1 MSTEKLL
8 PDTSAD
14 RVCAFAEDV
23 LAGRIIAGPHV
34 RNACSRHLRDREHG
48 HERGLFWDQDAAD
61 RAIGFFEDVLCLNGG
76 DYEGMPFFLAPWQ
89 AFVVGSLFGWM
100 LEDSNGAMA
109 RRPPPELAIDI
120 DARSRFRRFRQAYIE
135 TGKGSGKSPLVAGI
149 GLYGL
154 VADGEQRAE
163 IYAAAT
169 KRDQAMILF
178 RDAVSMVD
186 MSKHLR
192 TRLQQSGRDEKV
204 WNLYYPN
211 TRSFFR
217 PISADEGQSGPRPHI
232 GLLDELHEHKS
243 ATTVNMM
250 KAGLKNRRQALV
262 VMITNSGSDKKTVC
276 GQYHDL
282 GVRICAGQEEDDS
295 FFAFICSLDE
305 GDDPFESESCWPK
318 ANPSL
323 DFIAE
328 GQTDGIPGRKYLREQ
343 VKSARGLPA
352 QESVTRRLNFCEWT
366 QADAPWVSWAVW
378 KQAEERVPMRMLR
391 NRRCVAGLDLA
402 STTDLTAFVLL
413 FWPTAEDPHWRLLP
427 YFWIPDDDLKGR
439 EDRDKV
445 PYQLWIK
452 EGHLETTPGRAIS
465 KLHVLRRL
473 MTICAYFDVER
484 IAYDRW
490 RIEDLLQLMSEYDIT
505 LPEMIGFGQG
515 YKDMGPA
522 VDEFERRLLGLPPE
536 AEVAEGD
543 VIDLDPADYQVIESE
558 SVETMRHDGNPVLT
572 WNAGNA
578 VVVADPANNRKADK
592 AKATGRIDGIV
603 AAIMAT
609 GISGKA
615 AGSSGKSV
623 YDEGVGI

>member
-1 MSTEKLL
+1 MSTETLP

-14 RVCAFAEDV
+14 RVRAFAEDV
-23 LAGRIIAGPHV
+23 LAGRIIAGPDV
-34 RNACSRHLRDREHG
+34 RNSCRRHLRDLEQG
-48 HERGLFWDQDAAD
+48 PKRGLVWVQELAD

-76 DYEGMPFFLAPWQ
+76 EYEGMPFLLAPWQ

-100 LEDSNGAMA
+100 TEDG
-109 RRPPPELAIDI
+109 
-120 DARSRFRRFRQAYIE
+120 FRRFRLAYIE

-186 MSKHLR
+186 MSKHLCR
-192 TRLQQSGRDEKV
+192 RLQQSGRDEKV

-250 KAGLKNRRQALV
+250 RAGTKNRRKALV

-276 GQYHDL
+276 GQYHDQ
-282 GVRICAGQEEDDS
+282 GKRICSGQDDDDS

-305 GDDPFESESCWPK
+305 GEDPFEDESCWPK
-318 ANPSL
+318 VNPSL

-328 GQTDGIPGRKYLREQ
+328 GQADGIPGRKYLREQ
-343 VKSARGLPA
+343 VQSARGLPA
-352 QESVTRRLNFCEWT
+352 QASVVKRLNFCIWT
-366 QADAPWVSWAVW
+366 QAESPWLSYEVW
-378 KQAEERVPMRMLR
+378 KQAGERVPMRVLR
-391 NRRCVAGLDLA
+391 DRPCVGGLDLS

-413 FWPTAEDPHWRLLP
+413 FWPTVKDPHWRLLP
-427 YFWIPDDDLKGR
+427 YFWIPDHDIAER
-439 EDRDKV
+439 EKLDKV
-445 PYQLWIK
+445 PYLLWI
-452 EGHLETTPGRAIS
+452 EQGHLETTPGRAIS
-465 KLHVLRRL
+465 KLFVLRRL
-473 MTICAYFDVER
+473 EKICNYFGVSR

-490 RIEDLLQLMSEYDIT
+490 RIEDLIQLMSEHDIV
-505 LPEMIGFGQG
+505 LPEMVGFGQG
-515 YKDMGPA
+515 YNSMGPA
-522 VDEFERRLLGLPPE
+522 VDEFERRLLGLPE
-536 AEVAEGD
+536 EQA
-543 VIDLDPADYQVIESE
+543 VIDLGPDDYQVISE
-558 SVETMRHDGNPVLT
+558 GVDQEVVETLRHDENPVLT

-578 VVVADPANNRKADK
+578 VITADPANNRKVDK
-592 AKATGRIDGIV
+592 AKATGRVDGIV

-609 GISGKA
+609 GISSKS
-615 AGSSGKSV
+615 AGPSGKSV